1 MRSLGWGMYG
11 LWVAELSVWRSQWL
25 AETFRSR
32 MAGRVFEKVRLFLRS
47 RGGSDPF
54 SIVDEQHWTTPWEK
68 TNREGEGQTLHHQPL
83 TFMSW
88 SVWTQRCIVFQGRR
102 HTHTHFTHE
111 TEAVVLRKLNFKT
124 WQTLAKTRGNARNYL
139 EMTRL
144 FPSVQHF
151 QLSCAMA
158 RPFIA
163 GDAVR
168 VADEEE
174 LRSLVAGHA
183 NLCWSTACETMVGCH
198 GASAAGIFTSEPYCV
213 HHFSGWWFGTFIIF
227 PYIGN
232 NHPNWLIFFRGIET
246 TNQFWRE
253 LMAEQSGLRII
264 RWFYNSTTD

>member
-1 MRSLGWGMYG
+1 MRKNKWWGRGPNIAPSATDIHVLVSVNSTVHSLP
-11 LWVAELSVWRSQWL
+11 R
-25 AETFRSR
+25 
-32 MAGRVFEKVRLFLRS
+32 K
-47 RGGSDPF
+47 
-54 SIVDEQHWTTPWEK
+54 K
-68 TNREGEGQTLHHQPL
+68 
-83 TFMSW
+83 
-88 SVWTQRCIVFQGRR
+88 
-102 HTHTHFTHE
+102 THTHISHIRQRPWFLGNETSKHGPSSEQLHE
-111 TEAVVLRKLNFKT
+111 IAGKH
-124 WQTLAKTRGNARNYL
+124 WQRRGNARNYL

-183 NLCWSTACETMVGCH
+183 DLCWSTACETMVGCH
-198 GASAAGIFTSEPYCV
+198 GASAAGIFTSESYWM

-246 TNQFWRE
+246 TNHFWRE
-253 LMAEQSGLRII
+253 LMAEHGWTVRTKKNKMVLQRRAPRTSHLARFSAFWRGIVVGEH
-264 RWFYNSTTD
+264 WFPWIMGPITPTQELSPQ